1 MKALLPTEFSASK
14 IYYIREQKV
23 MLDKDLAELY
33 GVMTSQLKRQVKRN
47 AERFPKEFMFIL
59 NQAEIAQ
66 LVCHFGIPSKS
77 LFGGAAPFV
86 FTEQG
91 VAMLSS
97 VLKSQRAVQVNIAI
111 MKTFVKLRELIASHK
126 DIIRKIEEME
136 SKYDQQFKI
145 VFDAI
150 KALIAHPE
158 PERKEIGFR
167 GGRQS

>member
-33 GVMTSQLKRQVKRN
+33 
-47 AERFPKEFMFIL
+47 
-59 NQAEIAQ
+59 
-66 LVCHFGIPSKS
+66 
-77 LFGGAAPFV
+77 GGAAPFV